1 MNCKTSSLCLLD
13 EQDVQTDITGKKQ
26 VDFYPVTSLS
36 PGAPI
41 EFLIPGTNTE
51 YLDLKNTDLHVIVQ
65 IVKKDGSVIDSTKD
79 KVCLVNNPIASLF
92 QDVFLTIGNTQVE
105 GGQHCYPYN
114 AYLSSVAAFHPSAK
128 RTHMQAWGWNEDY
141 PGKFDA
147 ATNSGIKFR
156 SKETEN
162 SKEWELIG
170 PLFLDMFRQDR
181 CLLPRTDVRIRLLP
195 SKPEFALQV
204 YDAGSPDD
212 YIFKITKCVLSVRR
226 LDVIDSVIAGHIK
239 GMDRYNA
246 NYHVRHTDTTTFTI
260 AKGHSN
266 YIKDR
271 LYVSR
276 MPRALIVGLL
286 EHDAFNRN
294 IRKSPFNFHHFNLN
308 KIGLYADGELVPG
321 QILQPNFKTGQI
333 LEAYVNTMKALDYFR
348 TDDSNGLT
356 IEHFKEGYTLYAF
369 DLTPDGNINSS
380 YRNINKGG
388 SLRLEVNFDTPLAD
402 TITVMLFAAFDA
414 KVEITKFRDVI
425 VNYNR

>member
-13 EQDVQTDITGKKQ
+13 EQDVQTDIIGKKE
-26 VDFYPVTSLS
+26 VDYFPVTSVS

-41 EFLIPGTNTE
+41 EFYIPGTNTE
-51 YLDLKNTDLHVIVQ
+51 YLDLKHTDLHILVQ
-65 IVKKDGSVIDSTKD
+65 ILKKDGTNIDSTKD
-79 KVCLVNNPIASLF
+79 KVCLANIPIASLF

-114 AYLSSVAAFHPSAK
+114 AYLSSIANFHPSAK
-128 RTHMQAWGWNEDY
+128 NTHMQAWGWNEDQ
-141 PGKFDA
+141 PGKFDNDA
-147 ATNSGIKFR
+147 NTGIKFR
-156 SKETEN
+156 AKETEN
-162 SKEWELIG
+162 STKWELMG

-181 CLLPRTDVRIRLLP
+181 CLLPQTDVRIRLLP

-204 YDAGSPDD
+204 YDKTSSGD
-212 YIFKITKCVLSVRR
+212 YIFKITDCVLSVRR
-226 LDVIDSVIAGHIK
+226 LNVINSVIAGHIK

-246 NYHVRHTDTTTFTI
+246 VYPVRHTDISTFTI

-271 LYVSR
+271 LYASQ

-286 EHDAFNRN
+286 EHDAFNGN
-294 IRKSPFNFHHFNLN
+294 IRKSPFNFQHFNLD
-308 KIGLYADGELVPG
+308 KIGLYCNGELVPG
-321 QILQPNFKTGQI
+321 QILKPDFKTGQV

-348 TDDSNGLT
+348 TDDSNGMT
-356 IEHFKEGYTLYAF
+356 IEHFKNGYTLYAF
-369 DLTPDGNINSS
+369 DLTPDGNINSP

-388 SLRLEVNFDTPLAD
+388 SLRLEMNFDSPLTD
-402 TITVMLFAAFDA
+402 TITVMLYAGFDS
-414 KVEITKFRDVI
+414 KVEVTKLRDVI